1 MANQIELV
9 EYLKTNTL
17 QIGDSCINHMGISVM
32 IQSEKMIDIFSSR
45 PHLYKIEPRPNY
57 FLGIKTK

>member
-1 MANQIELV
+1 MTIQIELV
-9 EYLKTNTL
+9 EYLKTNNL

-32 IQSEKMIDIFSSR
+32 IQTEKMIDIFSSR
-45 PHLYKIEPRPNY
+45 PHLYKVDPKPND